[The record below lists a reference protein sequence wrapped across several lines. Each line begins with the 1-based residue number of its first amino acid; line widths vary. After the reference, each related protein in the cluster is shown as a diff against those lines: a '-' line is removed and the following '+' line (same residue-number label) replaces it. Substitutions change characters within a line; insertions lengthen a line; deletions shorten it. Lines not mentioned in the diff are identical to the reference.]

1 MAKNRYNKSM
11 KLWSKSA
18 KVIVPGSSLI
28 AKAPNLFTY
37 GAYPIYLTMAKGATV
52 KDVDGNRYIDFQSAF
67 GPIILG
73 NQYKAVDDAIKQQL
87 KKGILFSLLSPLQI
101 NLAKLATAIIPGA
114 EEIRIFKTGADA
126 VTGAIRIARAYTGR
140 DKIVS
145 CHFHGWHDWSYV
157 YEKQNS
163 GIPKNVAENIF
174 TFTYNDIESLEKLF
188 IKFPNQIAAIVMEAV
203 NIEPLKTNYL
213 QKVKDLAHK
222 HGALLIFDE
231 VVTGF
236 RFARG
241 GAQEFFKVT
250 ADISC
255 FSKALANGM
264 PLAMVTGSRK
274 IFEDTKDV
282 ITSSTFS
289 EETLS
294 LAAAIATLREVRD
307 KNVVEHIWKLG
318 NMFKSGYNALAKKYE
333 INSECVG
340 YAPRLQLNF
349 GDWGPHKRLKLKA
362 YFLQE
367 TAVRG
372 VLFGN
377 VIFINYSHTE
387 KQIKKSLTVC
397 DAVFAKLFK
406 MKNKV
411 IAIKGG
417 KTEELW

>member
-1 MAKNRYNKSM
+1 MAQNKYKKSI
-11 KLWSKSA
+11 KLWSESA
-18 KVIVPGSSLI
+18 KVIVPGSSSV
-28 AKAPNLFTY
+28 AKGPNLFTY
-37 GAYPIYLTMAKGATV
+37 GAYPIYLTTAKGATV
-52 KDVDGNRYIDFQSAF
+52 KDADGNKYIDFQSAF
-67 GPIILG
+67 GSIILG
-73 NQYKAVDDAIKQQL
+73 NRYKAVDEAIAKQL
-87 KKGILFSLLSPLQI
+87 KRGILFSLLSSLQI
-101 NLAKLATAIIPGA
+101 DFAKLVTGMIPGA

-126 VTGAIRIARAYTGR
+126 VTGAIRIARAYTKR

-157 YEKQNS
+157 YEKQNF
-163 GIPKNVAENIF
+163 GIPKNVTENVL
-174 TFTYNDIESLEKLF
+174 TFTYNDLESLEKLF
-188 IKFPNQIAAIVMEAV
+188 TKFPNEIAAVVMEAV
-203 NIEPLKTNYL
+203 NIEPPGTDYL
-213 QKVKDLAHK
+213 QKVRSLAHR

-241 GAQEFFKVT
+241 GAQEFFKAT
-250 ADISC
+250 ADVSC

-274 IFEDTKDV
+274 IFEETKEV

-294 LAAAIATLREVRD
+294 LAAAIATLKEMRD
-307 KNVVEHIWKLG
+307 KNVVEHIWELG
-318 NMFKSGYNALAKKYE
+318 NMFKSGYNSLAKKYE

-349 GDWGPHKRLKLKA
+349 GDWGPNKRLKLKA

-367 TAVRG
+367 TAERG
-372 VLFGN
+372 ILFGN

-387 KQIKKSLTVC
+387 RQIKKSLKVC

-406 MKNKV
+406 MKNRA
-411 IAIKGG
+411 ITIKGN

>member
-1 MAKNRYNKSM
+1 M
-11 KLWSKSA
+11 
-18 KVIVPGSSLI
+18 IVPGSSLV
-28 AKAPNLFTY
+28 AKGPNVFTY
-37 GAYPIYLTMAKGATV
+37 GAYPIYITTAKGATV
-52 KDVDGNRYIDFQSAF
+52 KDADGNEYIDFQSAF

-73 NQYKAVDDAIKQQL
+73 NKYKAVDDAIKKQL

-101 NLAKLATAIIPGA
+101 DFAKLVVEMIPGA

-126 VTGAIRIARAYTGR
+126 VTGAVRIARAYTKR

-163 GIPKNVAENIF
+163 GIPKNVAEHIH
-174 TFTYNDIESLEKLF
+174 TFTYNDLESLEKFF
-188 IKFPNQIAAIVMEAV
+188 ITFPNEIAAVVMEAV
-203 NIEPLKTNYL
+203 NVEPPEADYL
-213 QKVKDLAHK
+213 QKVKKLAHK

-241 GAQEFFKVT
+241 GAQEFFKIT

-264 PLAMVTGSRK
+264 PLAVVTGSRK
-274 IFEDTKDV
+274 IFEATKDV

-289 EETLS
+289 EEALS
-294 LAAAIATLREVRD
+294 LAAAIATLKEVKN
-307 KNVVEHIWKLG
+307 KNVVERIWKLG
-318 NMFKSGYNALAKKYE
+318 NMFKSEYNSLAKKYGVH
-333 INSECVG
+333 SECVG

-349 GDWGPHKRLKLKA
+349 GDWGPNKRLKLKA

-367 TAVRG
+367 TAEQG
-372 VLFGN
+372 ILFGN
-377 VIFINYSHTE
+377 TIFINYSHTE
-387 KQIKKSLTVC
+387 QQIKKSLKVC
-397 DAVFAKLFK
+397 EAVFAKLFK
-406 MKNKV
+406 MKDK
-411 IAIKGG
+411 AISTKGRE
-417 KTEELW
+417 TEELW